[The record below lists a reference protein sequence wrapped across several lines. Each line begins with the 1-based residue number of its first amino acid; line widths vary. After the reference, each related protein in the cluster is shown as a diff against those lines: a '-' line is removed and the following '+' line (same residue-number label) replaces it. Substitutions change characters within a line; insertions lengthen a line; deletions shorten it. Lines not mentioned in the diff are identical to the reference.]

1 MTKESG
7 FIPPAREI
15 ESHLE
20 EIEHH
25 LSEELVPF
33 WMTHGVDEKYG
44 GFLTYFDRDG
54 KPTGETVKTLI
65 CQTRMIY
72 ACARAHLEGFG
83 DGCFCDQ
90 ALQGAQFVLK
100 HFRDSTRAG
109 YFWTCKRDGK
119 PLDRKKIIYGHSFL
133 IYALSEFAIACPAAT
148 DEDSGTDPAYAAL
161 AMAGECSETLLTT
174 ACDIAHG
181 GFYEFFE
188 EDWEHTPPGVYGGDR
203 KSLDVHMHLMEAF
216 TNFYDAVDALLPG
229 DWLLEPTRR
238 QAAQIIDLICERML
252 HPEFGTGLAQFA
264 PDWTPLRAIQFKNV
278 WGSDRETDDPEGRPL
293 DNTSYGHNVELG
305 WLLSWAIG
313 VLELDREKYAP
324 KIRRLYD
331 HCLKWGID
339 WDKGGVFC
347 EGPGDGPA
355 RERNKEFWQQAEALV
370 AMLDGVEQFGDERCW
385 EGYKNVHRFVMDF
398 VINHDVGEWFALLDE
413 NNNVLWDYMGHA
425 WKINYHTMR
434 SMLECR
440 RRLTRLLDRA
450 KAG

>member
-1 MTKESG
+1 MTEKSG
-7 FIPPAREI
+7 FTPPAREI
-15 ESHLE
+15 QSHLE

-25 LSEELVPF
+25 LTEELVPF
-33 WMTHGVDEKYG
+33 WMTHGVDEEYG

-54 KPTGETVKTLI
+54 SPTGETVKTLI

-72 ACARAHLEGFG
+72 AFARAHLEGFG
-83 DGCFCDQ
+83 DGYFLEQ
-90 ALQGAQFVLK
+90 ALQGARFVS
-100 HFRDSTRAG
+100 RDFTDAVNGG
-109 YFWTCKRDGK
+109 YFWTVERDGT
-119 PLDRKKIIYGHSFL
+119 PRDRKKIVYGHSFV
-133 IYALSEFAIACPAAT
+133 IYANAE
-148 DEDSGTDPAYAAL
+148 
-161 AMAGECSETLLTT
+161 LLKASRDFTRRSADTT
-174 ACDIAHG
+174 AVACLHALDTFALDRKHG
-181 GFYEFFE
+181 GFFEFFE
-188 EDWEHTPPGVYGGDR
+188 EDWQHCQPGVYGGDR

-216 TNFYDAVDALLPG
+216 TNWCDATA
-229 DWLLEPTRR
+229 DWREPTVSRR
-238 QAAQIIDLICERML
+238 RFHTRQIIDLICDKML
-252 HPEFGTGLAQFA
+252 HPEYGTGLAQFA

-278 WGSDRETDDPEGRPL
+278 WGSDRDADDPEGRPL

-305 WLLSWAIG
+305 WLLSWAID

-355 RERNKEFWQQAEALV
+355 RERNKEFWQQAETLV

-398 VINHDVGEWFALLDE
+398 VINHEVGEWFALLDE

-440 RRLTRLLDRA
+440 RRLMRLLDRA
-450 KAG
+450 TGG